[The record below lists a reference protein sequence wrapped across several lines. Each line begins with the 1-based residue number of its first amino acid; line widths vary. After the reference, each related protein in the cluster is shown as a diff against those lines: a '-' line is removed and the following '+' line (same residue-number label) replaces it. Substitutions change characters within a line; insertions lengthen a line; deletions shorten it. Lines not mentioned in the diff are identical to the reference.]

1 MGIEPTTSSLGSL
14 HSTAELRPL
23 KMLLYKIYL
32 CFYYMSSFI
41 SQPFNRAPV
50 IHPIDINKPTRVC
63 TCIVP
68 ACAGINSRIFS

>member
-1 MGIEPTTSSLGSL
+1 
-14 HSTAELRPL
+14 
-23 KMLLYKIYL
+23 MLLYKIYL
-32 CFYYMSSFI
+32 CFYYMSSSI